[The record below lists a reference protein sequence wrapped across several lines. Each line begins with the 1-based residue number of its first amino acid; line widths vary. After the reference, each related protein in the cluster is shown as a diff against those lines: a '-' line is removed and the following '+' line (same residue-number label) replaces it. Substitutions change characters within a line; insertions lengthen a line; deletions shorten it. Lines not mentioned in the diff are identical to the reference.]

1 MKNVTTQDILRIIN
15 TPSESKLSASVR
27 EVIRGS
33 GGGKG
38 GSKTPKEAPNTL
50 QSQATIKIVEA
61 ISEGPIKGFPGDAQ
75 AIRFDKTPVQN
86 LDGSFNFEG
95 IKFEYRLGTPDQDYM
110 PGFPGAE
117 SVSAVNTEIKF
128 AKPVIR
134 TVSSSTVDAVR
145 VVLRLPQALTYMD
158 TKSGDLNGYRVGI
171 AIDTRPT
178 GGTWIQVLTDTIQGK
193 TITAYEE
200 AYRIEKP
207 VGATG
212 TWDIRVRRTNQ
223 ESTVA
228 TTVDRID
235 WFTTTEI
242 IDIKIAYE
250 NAAVAGI
257 AVSAESTGGNVP
269 VRSYLVDGLVIKVPT
284 NYTPTVYNND
294 GTVASYASYSGTW
307 DGVSF
312 KYSWTDDPAWIVY
325 DLLTNTRYGAGDYV
339 DEGII
344 DQYSFYEASKYNCE
358 LIDPEQNGQL
368 RPRFTCNMSIMTRE
382 DAWKMIEAVAGTCAA
397 NVAISPGSI
406 RLMQDRP
413 QLPIATINNA
423 MVYNGEF
430 TYTGID
436 LASRT
441 TAVKVTFN
449 NAADGWLPNDVL
461 EVAPQDYIDRYGY
474 NEQSISALG
483 VTNESQ
489 ARTMAKWVIE
499 STMSPQEI
507 VDFKVS
513 VGGVLSF
520 QHGDVINIVDNFY
533 VNSQMSGMVKDATS
547 VSNYFNINLDRM
559 LYNIGTSTP
568 ISNGSQM
575 KIQLRT
581 GQEIIG
587 TLSSIVTSNVD
598 PVGGIGSVQARWT
611 PAAGQPAVTVDDL
624 VNTPF
629 IIVSV
634 VQPRQFKIMS
644 IAKDSTG
651 VWSIQGVHYDIGK
664 YARVEQGI
672 VIPQPPFS
680 VVDSWV
686 VGQPQNLT
694 FVPETY
700 INPQGIVR
708 MRLSLDWDDVAATGL
723 VPIKG
728 YRVRIRRENNPYEWT
743 EMLNQ
748 SEHRID
754 DAIPG
759 VYEVS
764 VYAYNAR
771 GIQSPALNGYF
782 TLQTYEGEPSPLP
795 TPSGFELIG
804 GGTAF
809 TGTNFTIKWNPVVS
823 TTAATLKDYKITF
836 YTDADSEVYTMYQTG
851 TQLLIDR
858 SQIIA
863 WYGSAVRSIKISVN
877 ARDTLERLS
886 LPVTATFTNAAP
898 AAITGLSLT
907 PGFTEYWVS
916 HNQLTD
922 MDLAGVYVWHS
933 TTSGFTPSIYTL
945 AASDIA
951 YSTEHLVVAESDTQY
966 YVRVAAYD
974 TWSDQ
979 GLNISSELSVKTN
992 SNLIGI
998 VLDAPTG
1005 LTASSTIYTTD
1016 TGVEL
1021 ASMVVQW
1028 NNTPHA
1034 IGYVLEIVNLTT
1046 GDASWPAI
1054 GQSPAG
1060 GTTSHTFDA
1069 IPGNQYRFRVKAT
1082 ASTSESP
1089 WTAPYTI
1096 TAAADTVGPTAP
1108 TTLVVTPA
1116 YSAMSLNWTNPPDE
1130 DLVAIE
1136 IYRRTTGSGNGT
1148 LITTINSSQAVALTS
1163 YYDANL
1169 TIGNKYAYRVR
1180 GIDRS
1185 GNFGDYSNWSI
1196 LQTVANVPT
1205 GSINGESIAAGS
1217 VGESQIMNDAI
1228 TAAKILNG
1236 AVGSAELANLAV
1248 IADKIANG
1256 AVGTNQIAN
1265 GGITETKIGDNSI
1278 STRTIIA
1285 NAVVASTI
1293 AAGAVVAD
1301 KIAASAITTDKIA
1314 AGAVTA
1320 DTIAANAITAN
1331 KIAADAITANHL
1343 SAGSVTADAIA
1354 ANSVSTDALQAGSVT
1369 AGIIAANAVTA
1380 TKIQANAITST
1391 HIGANTIITNQAN
1404 IGNAVVGTAAI
1415 IDGVITNAK
1424 IANATIES
1432 AKFAGQINSDNYVA
1446 GNSGWMIRRDT
1457 GAAEFGNI
1465 NARGILKTGTSGQR
1479 VEVGNDAGFLMW
1491 AGNGVKN
1498 TNNAQFYIDTSGN
1511 AVFKGDVTANTITG
1525 NYQRV
1530 AIINWGGTVGG
1541 GSSAF
1546 TEVTRF
1552 TLDAPFK
1559 AGEYHTPIF
1568 NLACFV
1574 GSQSD
1579 NGVIRMAYQ
1588 RLDGSTWTTIT
1599 EYQVNKGGGV
1609 GSFEPMPGFD
1619 SPRNAAT
1626 TYRIAIRNVQNGQR
1640 LVINGVIGTIYGI
1653 K

>member
-1 MKNVTTQDILRIIN
+1 MNILEKEIKN
-15 TPSESKLSASVR
+15 
-27 EVIRGS
+27 VIRGS
-33 GGGKG
+33 GGGKS

-50 QSQATIKIVEA
+50 QSEATIKIVEV
-61 ISEGPIKGFPGDAQ
+61 ISEGPIKGFPGDAK
-75 AIRFDKTPVQN
+75 AVRFDKTPVQN
-86 LDGSFNFEG
+86 LDGTFNFEG
-95 IKFEYRLGTPDQDYM
+95 VQFEYRLGTPDQDYM

-117 SVSAVNTEIKF
+117 SVTAVNVEIKY
-128 AKPVIR
+128 ATPVIR
-134 TVSSSTVDAVR
+134 TVSSSTVDAAR
-145 VVLRLPQALTYMD
+145 VVLRLPQSLTYMD

-171 AIDTRPT
+171 AIDARPT
-178 GGTWIQVLTDTIQGK
+178 GGTWSQVLQDTIQGK
-193 TITAYEE
+193 TITAYEV
-200 AYRIEKP
+200 AYRIPKP
-207 VGATG
+207 VSATG
-212 TWDIRVRRTNQ
+212 TWDIRVRRTNP
-223 ESTVA
+223 ESTVS

-242 IDIKIAYE
+242 IDIKLAYE
-250 NAAVAGI
+250 NAAVVGV

-269 VRSYLVDGLVIKVPT
+269 VRSYLVDGLVIQVPT
-284 NYTPTVYNND
+284 NYTPTVYNDD
-294 GTVASYASYSGTW
+294 GTVASYATLSGTW
-307 DGVSF
+307 DGTF

-325 DLLTNTRYGAGDYV
+325 DLLTNTRYGAGAYV
-339 DEGII
+339 DAGII
-344 DQYSFYEASKYNCE
+344 DIYSFYEASKYNCE
-358 LIDPEQNGQL
+358 LIDPEQNGNL
-368 RPRFTCNMSIMTRE
+368 RPRFTCNMSVMTRE

-413 QLPIATINNA
+413 MLPIATINNSQ
-423 MVYNGEF
+423 VVNGEF

-436 LASRT
+436 LSART
-441 TAVKVTFN
+441 TAVKVTYN
-449 NAADGWLPNDVL
+449 NAQDGWLPNDVI
-461 EVAPQDYIDRYGY
+461 EVADEELIGRYGY
-474 NEQSISALG
+474 NEQSIAALG

-499 STMSPQEI
+499 STVSPQEI

-513 VGGVLSF
+513 VGGLLSF

-533 VNSQMSGMVKDATS
+533 VNAQMSGMVKDATS
-547 VSNYFNINLDRM
+547 VSSYFNINLDRM

-587 TLSSIVTSNVD
+587 TLSSIVTHNDD
-598 PVGGIGSVQARWT
+598 PVGGHGSVSARWT
-611 PAAGQPAVTVDDL
+611 PAVGQPAVTVDDL

-629 IIVSV
+629 VIVSV
-634 VQPRQFKIMS
+634 VQPRQFKITS
-644 IAKDSTG
+644 IGKDSTG
-651 VWSIQGVHYDIGK
+651 VWSIQGVQYDIGK

-672 VIPQPPFS
+672 VVPQPPFS

-694 FVPETY
+694 FTPETY

-708 MRLSLDWDDVAATGL
+708 MRLAMDWDDVNATGG

-748 SEHRID
+748 SEHRIE
-754 DAIPG
+754 DALPG

-771 GIQSPALNGYF
+771 GIQSPALNGWF

-795 TPSGFELIG
+795 TPSGLQLIG

-809 TGTNFTIKWNPVVS
+809 TGTNFTIVWNPVVS

-836 YTDADSEVYTMYQTG
+836 YDANDDEVHSLYQQG

-863 WYGSAVRSIKISVN
+863 WYGSAARAIKISVN

-886 LPVTATFTNAAP
+886 LPVTATFTNNAP
-898 AAITGLSLT
+898 AAITGLTVT

-922 MDLAGVYVWHS
+922 TDLAGVYVWHS

-998 VLDAPTG
+998 VLDKPTG
-1005 LTASSTIYTTD
+1005 LSATTQIYTTS
-1016 TGVEL
+1016 TGVEM
-1021 ASMVVQW
+1021 ASMTVQW
-1028 NNTPHA
+1028 NNVPHA
-1034 IGYVLEIVNLTT
+1034 LGYNLEIVNLTT
-1046 GDASWPAI
+1046 GDASWPAVAQAPSGSI
-1054 GQSPAG
+1054 
-1060 GTTSHTFDA
+1060 TTYTFDA
-1069 IPGNQYRFRVKAT
+1069 IPGNQYRFRVQAT
-1082 ASTSESP
+1082 AATSISD
-1089 WTAPYTI
+1089 WSDPYTI

-1108 TTLVVTPA
+1108 GTLNVTPA
-1116 YSAMSLNWTNPPDE
+1116 YSAMALNWTNPSDE

-1136 IYRRTTGSGNGT
+1136 IYRRTTSSGNGT
-1148 LITTINSSQAVALTS
+1148 LITTINSSQSVALTS

-1169 TIGNKYAYRVR
+1169 TIGNQYAYRVR

-1185 GNFGDYSNWSI
+1185 GNFGDYSNWST

-1205 GSINGESIAAGS
+1205 GSINGEAIAAGS

-1236 AVGSAELANLAV
+1236 AVGTNELANLSI

-1265 GGITETKIGDNSI
+1265 GGITETKIGNNSI

-1320 DTIAANAITAN
+1320 NTIAANAITSN

-1343 SAGSVTADAIA
+1343 AANSVTADAIA
-1354 ANSVSTDALQAGSVT
+1354 ANSISTSALQAGSVT

-1380 TKIQANAITST
+1380 TNIQANAITAT
-1391 HIGANTIITNQAN
+1391 HIGANQIITNQAN
-1404 IGNAVVGTAAI
+1404 IANAVVGSAAI
-1415 IDGVITNAK
+1415 IDAAITNAK
-1424 IANATIES
+1424 IANATIQS
-1432 AKFAGQINSDNYVA
+1432 AKFAGQINSDNYSA
-1446 GNSGWMIRRDT
+1446 GNAGWMIRRDT
-1457 GAAEFGNI
+1457 GAAEFGQI
-1465 NARGILKTGTSGQR
+1465 DARGIVRSGTSGMR
-1479 VEVGNDAGFLMW
+1479 AELGNDAGFLLW
-1491 AGNGVKN
+1491 AGNGTKN
-1498 TNNAQFYIDTSGN
+1498 AANAVFYVDTSGN
-1511 AVFKGDVTANTITG
+1511 AVFKGDVSANTLTG
-1525 NYQRV
+1525 AYQSWV
-1530 AIINWGGTVGG
+1530 ALNWGGSQILYNSSVYNPIA
-1541 GSSAF
+1541 GSN
-1546 TEVTRF
+1546 F
-1552 TLDAPFK
+1552 TLPAPVK
-1559 AGEYHTPIF
+1559 AGEWHTPSMNAAAYVQCNSSSNGAAQIALQQWNGSAWVNVHIYQF
-1568 NLACFV
+1568 NW
-1574 GSQSD
+1574 GSGHGFYSA
-1579 NGVIRMAYQ
+1579 MAYTLPQ
-1588 RLDGSTWTTIT
+1588 T
-1599 EYQVNKGGGV
+1599 NKAEQFRFAYRGV
-1609 GSFEPMPGFD
+1609 E
-1619 SPRNAAT
+1619 
-1626 TYRIAIRNVQNGQR
+1626 NGQR
-1640 LVINGVIGTIYGI
+1640 LQVQAITGTMLGI